1 MQQCKV
7 DVAEEDLSTFLELVE
22 DLQIR
27 GLSERNK
34 DHSDPE
40 EPMRDDPSIVT
51 KQNEKDTLNNL
62 FNQCNKDQL

>member
-7 DVAEEDLSTFLELVE
+7 DVAEEDLSTFLELAE

-34 DHSDPE
+34 DHS

-51 KQNEKDTLNNL
+51 KQNEKDTLNNIL
-62 FNQCNKDQL
+62 NQCIKDQL

>member
-7 DVAEEDLSTFLELVE
+7 DVAEEDLSTFLELAE

-34 DHSDPE
+34 DYSEPE
-40 EPMRDDPSIVT
+40 EPLRDDPSIVT
-51 KQNEKDTLNNL
+51 K
-62 FNQCNKDQL
+62 